1 MADIV
6 TTPHDR
12 FTKANL
18 QEVAIARAFLQIH
31 LDAAIRNRIDL
42 TSMKLTNNEFVLPHL
57 RKIQSDVVYE
67 CLIDGKDSYI
77 YFLMEGQSTAEEL
90 MAFRKLQY
98 NVALMDH
105 HLKMGNNKLPVIVSI
120 CLYNGKRS
128 PYPYSTDVFDCFESV
143 ELAKEMMFKPFKLI
157 DLSVLSDKEIE
168 QHGIAALFEML
179 LKHHDTKQLYNLLA
193 HLVKLDLF
201 KETLDAIKDDNYIVN
216 LLEYALNTGEER
228 EHPVE
233 KILQLLAENA
243 PKHKEHIM
251 TVADQLRQQGME
263 QAKPLYLAEGIE
275 KGIEKV
281 AKNMLEKGAD
291 TKFIAETTGLS
302 NKQIEAIKHS
312 VTIH

>member
-1 MADIV
+1 MTDIL

-18 QEVAIARAFLQIH
+18 QEVAIARAFLQVH
-31 LDAAIRNRIDL
+31 LDTPLRKRIDL
-42 TSMKLTNNEFVLPHL
+42 ASMKLTNNEFVLPHL

-77 YFLMEGQSTAEEL
+77 YFLMEGQSSAEEL

-105 HLKMGNNKLPVIVSI
+105 HLKMGNKKLPVIVSI

-128 PYPYSTDVFDCFESV
+128 PYPYSTDVFDCFENV

-179 LKHHDTKQLYNLLA
+179 LKHHDTKQLYNLFA
-193 HLVKLDLF
+193 HLVKLNF
-201 KETLDAIKDDNYIVN
+201 FQETLDVIKDDNYIVN

-233 KILQLLAENA
+233 QILELLAENA
-243 PKHKEHIM
+243 PKHKEYIM
-251 TVADQLRQQGME
+251 TVADQLRQQGMHE
-263 QAKPLYLAEGIE
+263 GVILGEKKGIE

-281 AKNMLEKGAD
+281 ARSMLNEGAEISFVA
-291 TKFIAETTGLS
+291 KTTGLTVE
-302 NKQIEAIKHS
+302 QLEAIKVSLTVH
-312 VTIH
+312 